1 MKKKNRFLIYPL
13 IVIGVLLMLQNSC
26 KKSDDNNPLPGDTKV
41 TDIDGNIYTTV
52 TIGTQVWMKENL
64 KTTKYNDGT
73 AIPNVTVNSAWEA
86 LTTGAYCDYN
96 NTPSNSTT
104 YGRLYNWYAVDNN
117 PTTKVAS
124 NGGKN
129 VCPIGWHVP
138 NDSEWT
144 ALVDYLTTSGYN
156 WDGTTIWNRVAKSMA
171 STSGWTTSGTL
182 GEAGNDQASNN
193 RSGFTALPSGG
204 RGMGGGGT
212 FVFIESNSYWW
223 SSSEYSTTNA
233 YTWFMAYNLSFVDI
247 SHHSRKHFGNSVRCL
262 RD

>member
-1 MKKKNRFLIYPL
+1 MKTKKSILLLPL
-13 IVIGVLLMLQNSC
+13 IVVGLSALTGSC
-26 KKSDDNNPLPGDTKV
+26 KKEDDPIPYTEGAV
-41 TDIDGNIYTTV
+41 TDIEGNVYHTI
-52 TIGTQVWMKENL
+52 TIGAQIWMKENL

-73 AIPNVTVNSAWEA
+73 DIPNITDNAAWEA
-86 LTTGAYCDYN
+86 ITTGAYCDYS
-96 NTPSNSTT
+96 NTPTNSTT

-129 VCPIGWHVP
+129 VCPTGWHVP

-182 GEAGNDQASNN
+182 GEVGNDQASNN

-204 RGMGGGGT
+204 RGMSGGGT
-212 FVFIESNSYWW
+212 FVFIGSKSYWW

-233 YTWFMAYNLSFVDI
+233 YTWFLAYHLSFVDI
-247 SHHSRKHFGNSVRCL
+247 SHNSRKHFGNSVRCL
-262 RD
+262 KD